1 MDATWRLTGGSDAVS
16 QTDQGRVHTGSGAS
30 DATDAW
36 VAGETAAREALTALG
51 DHEPALVIVY
61 ASVRYDLTKLLA
73 AIRSVLGAVP
83 LVGATSTG
91 HFRDGNLVPPGT
103 GVAVLALTA
112 GPYTFGVSCVE
123 GLAGNAEAAGAR
135 LARAARAAAG
145 TQRRCGTLL
154 LLTDGLTP
162 NHEALI
168 FGIHSVFGAAVP
180 VVGGAAGDDRRLQQ
194 TFVFHDGRPMADAAV
209 GVWIGSDQPL
219 SVTVGHGWQPI
230 GLPLLVTRV
239 DGQQVHEIGG
249 RPASEVFDEQIRV
262 GDTERLD
269 RMRPGGYYSTH
280 AFGLIEPDGSYLVR
294 GVIRDSAGQIRTFAP
309 LPPYSA
315 VQVVGCDAEALLTT
329 SAEVAERALA
339 GRDVSLLLVFTC
351 IARLDILGDRGPEE
365 AHLIHKVAGSV
376 AVFGTYTYGEFARTR
391 SVIGYHNATVATIA
405 L

>member
-1 MDATWRLTGGSDAVS
+1 VT
-16 QTDQGRVHTGSGAS
+16 QTDQYRVRTGSGAS

-36 VAGETAAREALTALG
+36 VAGEAAAREARTALG
-51 DHEPALVIVY
+51 DQEPALVIVY
-61 ASVRYDLTKLLA
+61 ASVRYNLTKLLA
-73 AIRSVLGAVP
+73 AIRSILGTAP

-91 HFRDGNLVPPGT
+91 HFRDGHLVPPGT

-112 GPYTFGVSCVE
+112 GPYTFGVSCVDR
-123 GLAGNAEAAGAR
+123 LSANAEAAGAR
-135 LARAARAAAG
+135 LARTAREAAG
-145 TQRRCGTLL
+145 TQQRRCGTLL
-154 LLTDGLTP
+154 LLADGLTP

-180 VVGGAAGDDRRLQQ
+180 VVGGAASDDRRLQQ
-194 TFVFHDGRPMADAAV
+194 TFVFHDDRVLTDAAV
-209 GVWIGSDQPL
+209 GVWIGSDRPL
-219 SVTVGHGWQPI
+219 SITVGHGWQPL

-239 DGQQVHEIGG
+239 DGRYVHEIGG

-294 GVIRDSAGQIRTFAP
+294 GVIRDPGGQIRTFAP

-315 VQVVGCDAEALLTT
+315 VQVVGCDAESLLTT

-339 GRDVSLLLVFTC
+339 GRDASLLLVFSC
-351 IARLDILGDRGPEE
+351 VARLDILGDRGPEE
-365 AHLIHKVAGSV
+365 AHLIHKVAGAV
-376 AVFGTYTYGEFARTR
+376 PVFGTYTYGEFARTR